1 MANFEEEK
9 FRFPDEESAPD
20 IEIDIEDDT
29 PEEDRGREPMP
40 QEIVKKLDSDDDE
53 LEQYDETVK
62 QKLKQLKKVW
72 HDERR
77 EKETAMREHNE
88 AIELARKL
96 LEENQRIKN
105 ALNTGEKEYITTA
118 QQAAKYELD
127 SAKRE
132 YKDAYESGDS
142 DGLLSAQ
149 EKLNLAQL
157 KLIRASNLRETP
169 LQESE
174 DDVQQLQAR
183 LQPRQQAPA
192 PDHKALAWQKR
203 NAWFGQDPE
212 MTAAAFGLHEKLRT
226 QGVEVGS
233 DDYYDALD
241 KTMRKRFSEY
251 FGESETAPAEKVKR
265 STVVAPATRST
276 SSNRVS
282 LKQSQLSLAKKLG
295 LTPEQYAKEMIKLEN
310 RQ

>member
-9 FRFPDEESAPD
+9 FRFPDEDPAPD

-96 LEENQRIKN
+96 LEENQRIKST
-105 ALNTGEKEYITTA
+105 LRTGEQEYVTTVQSA
-118 QQAAKYELD
+118 ADMEMAAAKR
-127 SAKRE
+127 A
-132 YKDAYESGDS
+132 YKEAYESGDS
-142 DGLLSAQ
+142 DALVDAQ
-149 EKLNLAQL
+149 QALTQAEL
-157 KLIRASNLRETP
+157 KIIRAQNLRP
-169 LQESE
+169 SLQEDE
-174 DDVQQLQAR
+174 YDVQQLQAR
-183 LQPRQQAPA
+183 LQPKQQAPA

-203 NAWFGQDPE
+203 NTWFGQDQE
-212 MTAAAFGLHEKLRT
+212 MTAAALGLHEKLRT